1 MSPQALLTVYTSLV
15 RPCFDYACVVYHSL
29 LSKTLSDALERQQRK
44 ILKIIYGFDVSY
56 NTALARSGLDR
67 LDARRCTL
75 RERFVMKLSRNPCF
89 ESWFPLNETP
99 EYDLRTHKKYSEL
112 QFRTERSRAAPIY
125 TYCRILNALTEDG
138 LLD

>member
-1 MSPQALLTVYTSLV
+1 MSPQALLTIYTSLT

-44 ILKIIYGFDVSY
+44 IFKIIYGFDVSY

-67 LDARRCTL
+67 LDARRCAL
-75 RERFVMKLSRNPCF
+75 RERFVIKLSHNPRF

-99 EYDLRTHKKYSEL
+99 EYQLRNCKKYVEL
-112 QFRTERSRAAPIY
+112 PFRTERLGAAPIY
-125 TYCRILNALTEDG
+125 TYRRILNALTEDG
-138 LLD
+138 QLE